1 MSEDNQNKLPWW
13 AEMFNQEKLKQSQQ
27 NIDALKA
34 FEILKAYCKNRE
46 CNKDCIFYR
55 ELRAGNN
62 IEQFCGL
69 CEIVMSDDKE
79 VKKNDRQD

>member
-27 NIDALKA
+27 NIDALRA

-46 CNKDCIFYR
+46 CNKDCLFYR
-55 ELRAGNN
+55 ELRAVNN

-79 VKKNDRQD
+79 AKKNE